1 MAAERYQPARRR
13 NILILVADQFRADAV
28 GVYGSRICRT
38 PVLDRLAREGAYA
51 PWAFTPTP
59 LCTPARA
66 ALFTGRYPH
75 ANGLTANTHY
85 ADSPTP
91 RLAPG
96 ERLLFEHLAAAGYRC
111 GYVGKWHLNVGDEA
125 AEARA
130 RGLQEFLDPAQA
142 LAQYRQR
149 SGRRSPVVTGTARS
163 RTMEGSHPPMCG
175 VAPFA
180 PEDHP
185 DFAIAACASELVFRY
200 RAEGLGG
207 PDRPFALVCSFR
219 GPHFPIEVP
228 EPYASLYD
236 PATVPRPRSF
246 DDPLEGKP
254 QGQRTHPWLQLAAHL
269 TWPEW
274 QRVIA
279 MYWGFCTFIDALMG
293 RVLQALDESGLAE
306 RTVVL
311 ATTDHGEMAGHHR
324 MFDKGPYFYDDVVRI
339 FQIWRAPGLIP
350 AGTVLTRHTSL
361 VDVVPTL
368 LSLLGVPLLPG
379 TPLLQG
385 RDLAALL
392 TGGADAPWPVEE
404 DVVFAETNEG
414 DRINPQQNARM
425 VRVPGWKYVW
435 RPDDVDEL
443 YDLAAD
449 PDELRNKLP
458 GTDEAH
464 RARVRS
470 LRDLLR
476 RWMVATDDP
485 LYRQFMGEDL

>member
-1 MAAERYQPARRR
+1 
-13 NILILVADQFRADAV
+13 
-28 GVYGSRICRT
+28 
-38 PVLDRLAREGAYA
+38 
-51 PWAFTPTP
+51 
-59 LCTPARA
+59 
-66 ALFTGRYPH
+66 
-75 ANGLTANTHY
+75 
-85 ADSPTP
+85 
-91 RLAPG
+91 
-96 ERLLFEHLAAAGYRC
+96 
-111 GYVGKWHLNVGDEA
+111 
-125 AEARA
+125 
-130 RGLQEFLDPAQA
+130 
-142 LAQYRQR
+142 
-149 SGRRSPVVTGTARS
+149 
-163 RTMEGSHPPMCG
+163 
-175 VAPFA
+175 
-180 PEDHP
+180 
-185 DFAIAACASELVFRY
+185 
-200 RAEGLGG
+200 
-207 PDRPFALVCSFR
+207 
-219 GPHFPIEVP
+219 
-228 EPYASLYD
+228 
-236 PATVPRPRSF
+236 
-246 DDPLEGKP
+246 LEGKP